1 MCLYTLTIADK
12 PWMALNEVIKN
23 ELINPSAAA
32 VKKKTQQN
40 QCFVSSVQCDEKI
53 DDVSWFIGWE
63 IENETR

>member
-1 MCLYTLTIADK
+1 
-12 PWMALNEVIKN
+12 MALNEVIKN

-53 DDVSWFIGWE
+53 DDVSWFIG
-63 IENETR
+63 